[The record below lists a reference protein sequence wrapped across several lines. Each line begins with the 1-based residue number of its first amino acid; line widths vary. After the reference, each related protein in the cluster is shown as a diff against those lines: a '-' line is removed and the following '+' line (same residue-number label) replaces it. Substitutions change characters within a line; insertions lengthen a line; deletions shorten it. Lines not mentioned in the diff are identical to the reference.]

1 MTGPTKAIVI
11 IALAVIV
18 IVSLNIAMWRRM
30 RGGLAAA
37 KAKQADR
44 DCDVVDRVEDDAA
57 SKAGLG

>member
-37 KAKQADR
+37 KAEQAANPELFDENGSR
-44 DCDVVDRVEDDAA
+44 IQ
-57 SKAGLG
+57 